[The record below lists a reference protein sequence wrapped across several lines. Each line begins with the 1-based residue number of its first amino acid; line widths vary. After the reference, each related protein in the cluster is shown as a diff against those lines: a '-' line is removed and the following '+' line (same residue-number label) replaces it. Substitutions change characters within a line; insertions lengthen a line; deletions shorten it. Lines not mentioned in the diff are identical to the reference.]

1 VDPTNTS
8 FLQLLAP
15 AVVVG
20 LLIYFTYLFYNHYY
34 KPSQA
39 LQKNI
44 EHMASTLASMKE
56 GDADI
61 RKNGASRVFSRTV
74 FENIWS
80 EFAKTLHVQI
90 VETEN
95 GKEKRARL
103 TIPARAYFNVSTVV
117 ETPLKVQ
124 YFKHLPGILTGV
136 GIIGTFAG
144 LLFGLSNFD
153 SSSPETMAKSV
164 NLLLSGVRDAFYA
177 STLAITLAMLITH
190 LEKLQYRKCVS
201 ALEEMTVV
209 IDSLFDGG
217 VEEEYLAAIAKQT
230 KSFETQADG
239 FRQAVTESLNLIA
252 QDSRAAQDRLAD
264 MIRDAMFEALTE
276 SSRKSNAHFEQ
287 ALARQIKEPL
297 EEMTR
302 KIESRISTSKISNAE
317 ISQKIIRASQSTT
330 GTGNSV
336 RQE

>member
-1 VDPTNTS
+1 
-8 FLQLLAP
+8 
-15 AVVVG
+15 
-20 LLIYFTYLFYNHYY
+20 
-34 KPSQA
+34 
-39 LQKNI
+39 
-44 EHMASTLASMKE
+44 MASTLASMKE

>member
-1 VDPTNTS
+1 MEPVNTP

-15 AVVVG
+15 TVVVG
-20 LLIYFTYLFYNHYY
+20 LLVYFAYLFYNSYY
-34 KPSQA
+34 KPSQR

-44 EHMASTLASMKE
+44 EHMSSTLASMKE

-61 RKNGASRVFSRTV
+61 RKNGASRVFARTE

-90 VETEN
+90 IETES

-103 TIPARAYFNVSTVV
+103 TIPARAYFNVSTVI
-117 ETPLKVQ
+117 ESPLKVH

-177 STLAITLAMLITH
+177 STLAITLAMVITH
-190 LEKLQYRKCVS
+190 LEKLQYRKCVT

-239 FRQAVTESLNLIA
+239 FKHAVTEALNLIA
-252 QDSRAAQDRLAD
+252 QDSQAAQDRLAD
-264 MIRDAMFEALTE
+264 MIRDAMFEALSE
-276 SSRKSNAHFEQ
+276 SARKSNVHFEQ
-287 ALARQIKEPL
+287 ALARQIKEPI

-317 ISQKIIRASQSTT
+317 ISQKIIRASQSPTAA
-330 GTGNSV
+330 GNSV